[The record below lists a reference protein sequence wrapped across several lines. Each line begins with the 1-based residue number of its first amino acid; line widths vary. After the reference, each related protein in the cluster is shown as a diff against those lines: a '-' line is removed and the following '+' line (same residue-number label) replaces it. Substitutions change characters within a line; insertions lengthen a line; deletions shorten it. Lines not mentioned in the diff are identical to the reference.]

1 MAYYDC
7 PWSLYVKMRFLEF
20 WYTWVIE
27 FIGFVSDIVISGVQ
41 AKWCTYFLWTL
52 GKFHQWVGK
61 WEKVIETPVIWTI
74 ANLTDSYSCNHR
86 NQRKEEEKSLFMTRR
101 VRLLSAKLGR
111 LINYPAENVINFWLF
126 TVSLFLPSFF
136 HFFFN
141 EGQPKK
147 GKAKVSDL
155 GRSY

>member
-1 MAYYDC
+1 MAYYNC
-7 PWSLYVKMRFLEF
+7 PWSPYVKMRFLEF
-20 WYTWVIE
+20 FFIWVIE
-27 FIGFVSDIVISGVQ
+27 FVGFLGDTVISGVQ

-52 GKFHQWVGK
+52 GKFHQWDGK
-61 WEKVIETPVIWTI
+61 WWKQIETPIIWTI
-74 ANLTDSYSCNHR
+74 ANLRDSYSCNHWK
-86 NQRKEEEKSLFMTRR
+86 RKEQKKSLFMTRW

-111 LINYPAENVINFWLF
+111 LNYPAENVINFWLF

-147 GKAKVSDL
+147 GIAKVSDL
-155 GRSY
+155 GRSN